1 MSPHRRKP
9 PAATAAPPPADGSL
23 AGKEPM
29 RRKLGKYELIRKLGA
44 GASSSVYL
52 ARDPFARRDVAIKV
66 ASPEALSDPSKGRIY
81 SRLFL
86 NEASLVGKLNHPH
99 IVQIYDAVVAETI
112 CYIVMEYV
120 EGGTLE
126 QHTSPGRLLPLDRIV
141 ELIFKCTRALDFAH
155 RLGITHRDIKPANI
169 LLSGDK
175 DIKIGDFG
183 AAITGQNQL
192 SQIGAI
198 GSPAYMSPEQVLE
211 RPLDHRTDI
220 YSLGVVLFQL
230 LTGHLPF
237 EAENQANLVYRIVHD
252 DAPLPSSLRPDLPP
266 AFDRIV
272 ARAMAKEREQR
283 YPSWQELAQELTRIV
298 RQGWLPSESSDFPE
312 SERFDTLRALPF
324 FGDFSDAELWEV
336 LRFAQWRRIPPG
348 TLMLH
353 DGDPGDAFAFVA
365 AGQLTVSKGGRPLD
379 VLCRG
384 DCFGEMAVLSR
395 QASIRGADVVAL
407 TEADIVVIR
416 GEALEQAS
424 DACRLHFYQGFVDVL
439 VNRLNIANQRL
450 SSD

>member
-1 MSPHRRKP
+1 MS
-9 PAATAAPPPADGSL
+9 
-23 AGKEPM
+23 
-29 RRKLGKYELIRKLGA
+29 RKLGKYELIKKLGA

-66 ASPEALSDPSKGRIY
+66 ASPEALSDPDKGSIY

-120 EGGTLE
+120 AGGTLE
-126 QHTSPGRLLPLDRIV
+126 QYTSPGRLLPLNRIV

-169 LLSGDK
+169 LLAGDN

-192 SQIGAI
+192 SQVGAI

-252 DAPLPSSLRPDLPP
+252 EAPLPSSLRPDLPP

-283 YPSWQELAQELTRIV
+283 YQSWQELAQELTDTV
-298 RQGWLPSESSDFPE
+298 RRGRLPSAGSDFPE

-324 FGDFSDAELWEV
+324 FTDFSDAELWEV
-336 LRFAQWRRIPPG
+336 LRFSQWRRIPPG

-353 DGDPGDAFAFVA
+353 DGDSGDAFAFVA
-365 AGQLTVSKGGRPLD
+365 AGQFTVSKGGMPLD

-384 DCFGEMAVLSR
+384 DCFGEMAVLNR
-395 QASIRGADVVAL
+395 HASTRGADVVAL

-416 GEALEQAS
+416 GEALEKAS

-439 VNRLNIANQRL
+439 VSRLNIANQRL
-450 SSD
+450 AGT